1 VTESARQEAPEPLPE
16 MVRERPA
23 RTVVGR
29 SFSFRLG
36 SQILSAL
43 INVAGMVVLGN
54 YLAAAGY
61 GEYAFYYALIPLLAS
76 LTDLGVGVMVTRGI
90 ARHPEDGPRYLG
102 DALLI
107 KGGVALLVLPLA
119 ALCAM
124 KLDGPHAV
132 LILLVTASAVID
144 LSQDVGIWVFRGH
157 DRQDLEGALLMVSQ
171 VVWLAGI
178 LLCVQFHGA
187 LRFALGSATLAFLLR
202 SAVGLW
208 IVIRLYGRPV
218 FAPEWRRLRGL
229 IAEGLPFG
237 LAMFAVAMYGR
248 AGVIFLKGM
257 ASDSDVAYFN
267 VGYMLSQ
274 PLGFIS
280 SAFSV
285 SVFPSLAR
293 RALQGREAIRPVL
306 RKAVK
311 FQFLAALPISV
322 GLFLLSG
329 RVVPMLLHHG
339 DFRKAG
345 VALMIISLGLGLI
358 FLNLMSRYVLT
369 ALDQQG
375 AYLKAILVGLV
386 VNAALC
392 VLLIRKTGFIGACV
406 GLLGGELA
414 VLIMCQMALARYTS
428 PGDLGREAARPLAA
442 ALGMGVVVFLLRN
455 GNLLAVPL
463 LGATVYVVLLLA
475 LKTFSTDELHAIRG
489 VLMSFRL
496 RGSS

>member
-1 VTESARQEAPEPLPE
+1 MEGARQEVASSPPAPLAEP
-16 MVRERPA
+16 RPVG
-23 RTVVGR
+23 TVIGR

-54 YLAAAGY
+54 YLAASGY
-61 GEYAFYYALIPLLAS
+61 GEYAFYYALIPLIAS

-90 ARHPEDGPRYLG
+90 AREPELGPRYLG

-107 KGGVALLVLPLA
+107 KGAIAIVALPLA
-119 ALCAM
+119 FLFTMGLDRAHAM
-124 KLDGPHAV
+124 
-132 LILLVTASAVID
+132 LILLVTGSAVID
-144 LSQDVGIWVFRGH
+144 LSQDLGIWIFRGH
-157 DRQDLEGALLMVSQ
+157 DRQDLEASMLMVSQ
-171 VVWLAGI
+171 IVWLAGI
-178 LLCVQFHGA
+178 VLCVQLHGSLA
-187 LRFALGSATLAFLLR
+187 FVLGSATVAFLLR

-208 IVIRLYGRPV
+208 IVRRLYGRPV
-218 FAPEWRRLRGL
+218 FAPDWLRLRRL

-248 AGVIFLKGM
+248 AGVIFLRGL
-257 ASDSDVAYFN
+257 ASDSDVAYYN

-285 SVFPSLAR
+285 SAFPALAR
-293 RALQGREAIRPVL
+293 RARLGREAVRPVL
-306 RKAVK
+306 RSAVK

-322 GLFLLSG
+322 GLSLLSG
-329 RVVPMLLHHG
+329 RIVPMLLHHG

-345 VALMIISLGLGLI
+345 VALMIISLGLGVI
-358 FLNLMSRYVLT
+358 FLNLMARYVLT

-375 AYLKAILVGLV
+375 AYLRAILVGLV

-392 VLLIRKTGFIGACV
+392 LVLIPNIGFVGACV

-414 VLIMCQMALARYTS
+414 VLIMCQFALAPYSS
-428 PGDLGREAARPLAA
+428 PGDLAREAARPLAA
-442 ALGMGVVVFLLRN
+442 ALGMGAVVFLLRN
-455 GNLLAVPL
+455 GNLLAVPA
-463 LGATVYVVLLLA
+463 LGAIVYAGLLFA
-475 LKTFSTDELHAIRG
+475 LKTFSTDELHIIRG
-489 VLMSFRL
+489 VLTSFRL
-496 RGSS
+496 RRSD